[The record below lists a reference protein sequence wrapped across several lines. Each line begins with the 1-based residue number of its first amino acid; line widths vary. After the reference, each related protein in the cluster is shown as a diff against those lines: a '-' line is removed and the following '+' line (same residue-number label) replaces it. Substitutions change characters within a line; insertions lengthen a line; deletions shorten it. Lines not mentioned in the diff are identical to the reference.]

1 MTRMSIWVLAYKSAN
16 ETGGRAFTSGTMI
29 GLGNAAG
36 LIASNV
42 FITTEAPYYP
52 TGVFSR

>member
-1 MTRMSIWVLAYKSAN
+1 MGACIQSAN

-52 TGVFSR
+52 TGMFVR